1 MKTNI
6 NMKKILFFLLIQCLA
21 WTAYA
26 QDAAIKEAE
35 TAYTKEDYGKA
46 IELYEG
52 ILKSSGDSPEIYYN
66 LGNAYYKAGKTASAI
81 LNYERALVLDPGD
94 SDARFNLQLARQKT
108 VDKIEP
114 VDSFFLARWFNSVQ
128 NMGAADSWAKM
139 GIVCFILFI
148 GCSRSCSSSQGR
160 SV

>member
-52 ILKSSGDSPEIYYN
+52 ILKSSRRFSGD
-66 LGNAYYKAGKTASAI
+66 I
-81 LNYERALVLDPGD
+81 LQSGECLL
-94 SDARFNLQLARQKT
+94 
-108 VDKIEP
+108 
-114 VDSFFLARWFNSVQ
+114 
-128 NMGAADSWAKM
+128 
-139 GIVCFILFI
+139 
-148 GCSRSCSSSQGR
+148 
-160 SV
+160 

>member
-6 NMKKILFFLLIQCLA
+6 KIKNILFFLLIQCLA

-52 ILKSSGDSPEIYYN
+52 ILKSNGDSPEIYYN
-66 LGNAYYKAGKTASAI
+66 LGNAYYKAGKIASAI

-94 SDARFNLQLARQKT
+94 ADVRFNLQMARQKT

-114 VDSFFLARWFNSVQ
+114 VDGFFLSRWF
-128 NMGAADSWAKM
+128 
-139 GIVCFILFI
+139 
-148 GCSRSCSSSQGR
+148 
-160 SV
+160 

>member
-1 MKTNI
+1 M
-6 NMKKILFFLLIQCLA
+6 IQCLA

-26 QDAAIKEAE
+26 QDAVIKEAE

-52 ILKSSGDSPEIYYN
+52 LLKSNGDSPEIYYN

-94 SDARFNLQLARQKT
+94 SDVRFNLQMARQKT

-114 VDSFFLARWFNSVQ
+114 VDGF
-128 NMGAADSWAKM
+128 SWQDGLTRFRIWEQPIHGLKWE
-139 GIVCFILFI
+139 
-148 GCSRSCSSSQGR
+148 
-160 SV
+160 